1 MCTTYCTL
9 CGHTAQSNIRDF
21 DIWCFGV
28 LNAST
33 GFVKLSCS
41 RGCFAERACCCAFIQ
56 THTRH
61 QAASATFIIFCVS
74 YVSDTS
80 RVYFLCVMHIIKSTE
95 REQKTWWFIQKNW
108 MLAWI
113 FFLSCLSIR
122 GWNWGER
129 GWALLPQA
137 GVRMFALQH
146 VTDPFFCDLSAIT
159 SLKKQELNVLT
170 APQLSYCHILYLS
183 YLLAK

>member
-1 MCTTYCTL
+1 MQLFLHKNSFLRGFFLSQWKQQQDYQVYRQRFFFPVKSIMFNNKYLITKQKSLTLSSNILYTTYCTL

-80 RVYFLCVMHIIKSTE
+80 RVYPLCVMHIIKSTE
-95 REQKTWWFIQKNW
+95 SEQKT
-108 MLAWI
+108 
-113 FFLSCLSIR
+113 
-122 GWNWGER
+122 
-129 GWALLPQA
+129 
-137 GVRMFALQH
+137 
-146 VTDPFFCDLSAIT
+146 
-159 SLKKQELNVLT
+159 
-170 APQLSYCHILYLS
+170 
-183 YLLAK
+183 

>member
-1 MCTTYCTL
+1 MYTTYCTL

-41 RGCFAERACCCAFIQ
+41 QGCFAERACCCAFIQ

-61 QAASATFIIFCVS
+61 QAASATFIIFCVLCQW
-74 YVSDTS
+74 
-80 RVYFLCVMHIIKSTE
+80 YFKGISFMCNAYNKSTE
-95 REQKTWWFIQKNW
+95 SEQKTWWFIQKNW

-113 FFLSCLSIR
+113 FYLSCLSVR
-122 GWNWGER
+122 GWNRGER

-137 GVRMFALQH
+137 GV
-146 VTDPFFCDLSAIT
+146 
-159 SLKKQELNVLT
+159 
-170 APQLSYCHILYLS
+170 
-183 YLLAK
+183 